1 MASLSPPEELL
12 AAFSAFDDHDNGQ
25 VDVEELRDA
34 LLSTAPEEGLGGG
47 KVLTEAEVERVMAG
61 FTGRKTFGKMGRG
74 GGRNAAVR
82 AFGNARGDVFRYQ
95 EFVGAVTGGNKG
107 GEEEK

>member
-12 AAFSAFDDHDNGQ
+12 AAFSAFDDDDNGQ

-34 LLSTAPEEGLGGG
+34 LLNTAPEEGLGGG
-47 KVLTEAEVERVMAG
+47 RGLSEAEVERVMAG

-74 GGRNAAVR
+74 GGRNQGLGAL
-82 AFGNARGDVFRYQ
+82 GNARGEVFRYN
-95 EFVGAVTGGNKG
+95 EFVGTVAGGNKG
-107 GEEEK
+107 SEEGK